1 MSRRKHP
8 RTPRVSVPI
17 ARLDAIVERTRTE
30 ALPAHDHATLK
41 AAVDTL
47 ARLTEELET
56 TTTTLERVRRL
67 IFGPRTETTDTVL
80 GKDQSAPTDATTL
93 PTDPA
98 APGASDGD
106 ATLPPHKKIRTGH
119 GRNGADKYP
128 RAPRI
133 PVTHATL
140 KQGDPCPAP
149 GCTGRVYVQR
159 QAPAVLVRVTG
170 VAPLQAQVYTLERLR
185 CGLCGTVFTAAPPR
199 AWARRNTTRPPPP

>member
-17 ARLDAIVERTRTE
+17 ARLEAIVEQTRIA
-30 ALPAHDHATLK
+30 ALPADDHATLK

-47 ARLTEELET
+47 ARLTAELET

-80 GKDQSAPTDATTL
+80 GKNKDKEKEKDTGQTDPTAPPPPDPATT
-93 PTDPA
+93 PDGAPAGDPQR
-98 APGASDGD
+98 
-106 ATLPPHKKIRTGH
+106 KRRRRGH
-119 GRNGADKYP
+119 GRNGAAKYP

-133 PVTHATL
+133 VVTHATL
-140 KQGDPCPAP
+140 KHGAPCPES

-159 QAPAVLVRVTG
+159 QEPALLVRVTG
-170 VAPLQAQVYTLERLR
+170 VAPIGANLSHQAIE
-185 CGLCGTVFTAAPPR
+185 
-199 AWARRNTTRPPPP
+199 